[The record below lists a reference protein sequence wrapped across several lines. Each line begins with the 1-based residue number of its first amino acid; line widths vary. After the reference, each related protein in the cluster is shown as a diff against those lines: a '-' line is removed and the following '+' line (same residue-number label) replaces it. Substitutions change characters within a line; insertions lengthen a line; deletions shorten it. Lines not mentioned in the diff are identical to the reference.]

1 MNTEH
6 HLWVDITNEEMLRS
20 CGLILEDPETNK
32 EGITLAAVL
41 LFGTNNRIM
50 SVYLSISQTLFSE
63 CPMLIVMMFCIFG
76 ALASFI
82 QGEVGIGISGLVIGF
97 LFSPYGLPIVGVTV
111 IAFVELINDKIKAV
125 WIN

>member
-6 HLWVDITNEEMLRS
+6 HLLVDMTDEEVLRS

-50 SVYLSISQTLFSE
+50 SVYLSIRQTLFSE
-63 CPMLIVMMFCIFG
+63 CSMLIVMMFCIFG

-82 QGEVGIGISGLVIGF
+82 Q
-97 LFSPYGLPIVGVTV
+97 
-111 IAFVELINDKIKAV
+111 
-125 WIN
+125 

>member
-6 HLWVDITNEEMLRS
+6 HLWADMTDEEMLRS

-76 ALASFI
+76 AIASFI
-82 QGEVGIGISGLVIGF
+82 QGEFGISIFGLVIGF
-97 LFSPYGLPIVGVTV
+97 LFSSYGISMVGVTV
-111 IAFVELINDKIKAV
+111 IAFVELINDK
-125 WIN
+125 N